1 MWKNEKTFISRIREI
16 CMLQRTKRNKNATEM
31 IFLNAEREGLDNT
44 QTTLFEK
51 IDITTMN
58 KSNRRKLQF
67 SIKER
72 VD

>member
-1 MWKNEKTFISRIREI
+1 
-16 CMLQRTKRNKNATEM
+16 MLQGTKRNKNATEM

>member
-1 MWKNEKTFISRIREI
+1 
-16 CMLQRTKRNKNATEM
+16 MLQRTKRNKNATEM

>member
-1 MWKNEKTFISRIREI
+1 
-16 CMLQRTKRNKNATEM
+16 M